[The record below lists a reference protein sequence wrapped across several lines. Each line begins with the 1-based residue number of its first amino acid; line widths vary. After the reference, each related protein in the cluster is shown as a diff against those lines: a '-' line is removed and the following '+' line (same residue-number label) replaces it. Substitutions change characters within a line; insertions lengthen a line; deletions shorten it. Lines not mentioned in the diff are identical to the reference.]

1 MGDYELQ
8 PTEEQAE
15 QSHEKRSQAVS
26 SFVEK
31 DYDKAIQLYT
41 DAINLN
47 PQNSL
52 LYAKRGQIYLLLKKP
67 NACIRD
73 CNRAM
78 ELNPDSAAAHKFRGR
93 AQQLLGKFEEAAND
107 LRKACKFDY
116 DEQADEWLKE
126 VTPNVSTLCSIVIV
140 NFLKQHGLKTT
151 PTIHNFLQLNLLHLI
166 STINNLTKKLY

>member
-1 MGDYELQ
+1 MGDYDLQ
-8 PTEEQAE
+8 PTEEQME
-15 QSHEKRSQAVS
+15 QSQEKRSQAVS
-26 SFVEK
+26 AFVEK
-31 DYDKAIQLYT
+31 DYDKAIKLYT
-41 DAINLN
+41 DAISLN

-52 LYAKRGQIYLLLKKP
+52 LYAKRGQIYLLMKKP

-93 AQQLLGKFEEAAND
+93 AHQLLGKFEEAAND

-126 VTPNVSTLCSIVIV
+126 VTPNVSKNSFNMI
-140 NFLKQHGLKTT
+140 NFLKLKNLHFS
-151 PTIHNFLQLNLLHLI
+151 IVSKFFNFNP
-166 STINNLTKKLY
+166 SPPCFSKAYGRNEN

>member
-1 MGDYELQ
+1 MGNYELQ
-8 PTEEQAE
+8 PTEEQIE
-15 QSHEKRSQAVS
+15 QSQEKRSQAVS
-26 SFVEK
+26 AFVEK
-31 DYDKAIQLYT
+31 DYEKAIQLYT

-93 AQQLLGKFEEAAND
+93 ANQLLGKFEEAAND

-126 VTPNVSTLCSIVIV
+126 VTPNVSNLFFRNIFF
-140 NFLKQHGLKTT
+140 NFYKSFF
-151 PTIHNFLQLNLLHLI
+151 I
-166 STINNLTKKLY
+166 KLF